1 MGRAAPSLVCISPT
15 DQRTTTHTSLLLSR
29 LRKFSYWYSL
39 GLSVCPAAGRSVMDG
54 TRSTPSSLWFSFSLF
69 CFCLTASDCQACEE
83 ADTYENIM
91 DNYCRADFGVYFCPQ
106 FCPWFTWLI
115 FQRFFTKIVAR
126 TKLRRVRRNKVSGKK
141 SKMLKMSLE
150 MREEW
155 RRNQRPNL
163 IMELGDDCCTDH
175 FNTVALS
182 RTAAGGSNG
191 GDRFLVMGVQ
201 RNGQL
206 VPTLVLPWTKRS
218 KVSSDKLFFFSLF
231 LC

>member
-1 MGRAAPSLVCISPT
+1 M
-15 DQRTTTHTSLLLSR
+15 
-29 LRKFSYWYSL
+29 
-39 GLSVCPAAGRSVMDG
+39 
-54 TRSTPSSLWFSFSLF
+54 ST
-69 CFCLTASDCQACEE
+69 
-83 ADTYENIM
+83 
-91 DNYCRADFGVYFCPQ
+91 
-106 FCPWFTWLI
+106 
-115 FQRFFTKIVAR
+115 
-126 TKLRRVRRNKVSGKK
+126 
-141 SKMLKMSLE
+141 E

-206 VPTLVLPWTKRS
+206 VPTLILPWTKRS
-218 KVSSDKLFFFSLF
+218 KVSTHTSETSFFKHQQRNKTKKKNRFLNATICFLGYNFNRQFGVRSKLSNNSTARILKPFSHPRRRLPLSRATVNPRKIISSRDEKATNRF
-231 LC
+231 DICATTDRQRRGKQMRERTTTSTTTTTTAAPTTVSTTRKGRGQGQRSRNRADNHHLQGQSVRHQHQLQ

>member
-1 MGRAAPSLVCISPT
+1 MI
-15 DQRTTTHTSLLLSR
+15 
-29 LRKFSYWYSL
+29 F
-39 GLSVCPAAGRSVMDG
+39 
-54 TRSTPSSLWFSFSLF
+54 LF
-69 CFCLTASDCQACEE
+69 L
-83 ADTYENIM
+83 
-91 DNYCRADFGVYFCPQ
+91 
-106 FCPWFTWLI
+106 
-115 FQRFFTKIVAR
+115 VAR

-141 SKMLKMSLE
+141 SKMLKMSTE

-206 VPTLVLPWTKRS
+206 VPTLILPWTKRS
-218 KVSSDKLFFFSLF
+218 KVSTTNDEKQVCKASK
-231 LC
+231 

>member
-1 MGRAAPSLVCISPT
+1 
-15 DQRTTTHTSLLLSR
+15 
-29 LRKFSYWYSL
+29 
-39 GLSVCPAAGRSVMDG
+39 
-54 TRSTPSSLWFSFSLF
+54 
-69 CFCLTASDCQACEE
+69 
-83 ADTYENIM
+83 
-91 DNYCRADFGVYFCPQ
+91 
-106 FCPWFTWLI
+106 
-115 FQRFFTKIVAR
+115 
-126 TKLRRVRRNKVSGKK
+126 
-141 SKMLKMSLE
+141 

-206 VPTLVLPWTKRS
+206 VPTLILPWTKRS
-218 KVSSDKLFFFSLF
+218 KVSTNDEKQVCKATNKKKKKTGFSMQQSVLIEIGNSECGQSF
-231 LC
+231 QTIQLLGS

>member
-1 MGRAAPSLVCISPT
+1 
-15 DQRTTTHTSLLLSR
+15 
-29 LRKFSYWYSL
+29 
-39 GLSVCPAAGRSVMDG
+39 
-54 TRSTPSSLWFSFSLF
+54 
-69 CFCLTASDCQACEE
+69 
-83 ADTYENIM
+83 
-91 DNYCRADFGVYFCPQ
+91 
-106 FCPWFTWLI
+106 
-115 FQRFFTKIVAR
+115 
-126 TKLRRVRRNKVSGKK
+126 
-141 SKMLKMSLE
+141 MLKMSTE

-206 VPTLVLPWTKRS
+206 VPTLILPWTKRS
-218 KVSSDKLFFFSLF
+218 KVSTHTSETSFFKHQQRNKQTNKKTGF
-231 LC
+231 LMPQSIFLVLISIGNSECGQSFQTIQLLGSESRFRIRDGAFHYRGQR

>member
-1 MGRAAPSLVCISPT
+1 
-15 DQRTTTHTSLLLSR
+15 
-29 LRKFSYWYSL
+29 
-39 GLSVCPAAGRSVMDG
+39 
-54 TRSTPSSLWFSFSLF
+54 
-69 CFCLTASDCQACEE
+69 
-83 ADTYENIM
+83 
-91 DNYCRADFGVYFCPQ
+91 
-106 FCPWFTWLI
+106 
-115 FQRFFTKIVAR
+115 
-126 TKLRRVRRNKVSGKK
+126 
-141 SKMLKMSLE
+141 MLKMSTE

-206 VPTLVLPWTKRS
+206 VPTLILPWTKRS
-218 KVSSDKLFFFSLF
+218 KVSTHTSETSFFKHQKRNKKKKKTGFLMPQSVSLILIEIGNSECGQSF
-231 LC
+231 QTIQLLGS

>member
-1 MGRAAPSLVCISPT
+1 
-15 DQRTTTHTSLLLSR
+15 
-29 LRKFSYWYSL
+29 
-39 GLSVCPAAGRSVMDG
+39 
-54 TRSTPSSLWFSFSLF
+54 
-69 CFCLTASDCQACEE
+69 
-83 ADTYENIM
+83 
-91 DNYCRADFGVYFCPQ
+91 
-106 FCPWFTWLI
+106 
-115 FQRFFTKIVAR
+115 
-126 TKLRRVRRNKVSGKK
+126 
-141 SKMLKMSLE
+141 

-206 VPTLVLPWTKRS
+206 VPTLILPWTKRS
-218 KVSSDKLFFFSLF
+218 KVSTTNDEKQVCKATNNKKKKQVS
-231 LC
+231 

>member
-1 MGRAAPSLVCISPT
+1 MFHSF
-15 DQRTTTHTSLLLSR
+15 LLFLI
-29 LRKFSYWYSL
+29 
-39 GLSVCPAAGRSVMDG
+39 VA
-54 TRSTPSSLWFSFSLF
+54 
-69 CFCLTASDCQACEE
+69 ASDCQACEE

-91 DNYCRADFGVYFCPQ
+91 DNYCRADFGEFTLSFSISGRNWIQLYSFCFP
-106 FCPWFTWLI
+106 
-115 FQRFFTKIVAR
+115 VAR

-141 SKMLKMSLE
+141 SKMLKMSTE

-206 VPTLVLPWTKRS
+206 VPTLILPWTKRS
-218 KVSSDKLFFFSLF
+218 KVSTSETSF
-231 LC
+231 LSHQQRNKKKQVS

>member
-1 MGRAAPSLVCISPT
+1 MLGRNKVNTFECHIFIFFNVLFFLYIWQQVTARRAKKLILMKISW
-15 DQRTTTHTSLLLSR
+15 TTTAGLISVNFIWHST
-29 LRKFSYWYSL
+29 KFS
-39 GLSVCPAAGRSVMDG
+39 
-54 TRSTPSSLWFSFSLF
+54 SSFFNKSILF
-69 CFCLTASDCQACEE
+69 ELA
-83 ADTYENIM
+83 
-91 DNYCRADFGVYFCPQ
+91 
-106 FCPWFTWLI
+106 
-115 FQRFFTKIVAR
+115 IVAR

-141 SKMLKMSLE
+141 SKMLKMSVE

-218 KVSSDKLFFFSLF
+218 KVNTWWYYCHNLLLKFINCYFRLFAVLSRHSNNSTARILKPFSLPS
-231 LC
+231 LVRQLSRATAVG

>member
-1 MGRAAPSLVCISPT
+1 
-15 DQRTTTHTSLLLSR
+15 
-29 LRKFSYWYSL
+29 
-39 GLSVCPAAGRSVMDG
+39 
-54 TRSTPSSLWFSFSLF
+54 
-69 CFCLTASDCQACEE
+69 
-83 ADTYENIM
+83 
-91 DNYCRADFGVYFCPQ
+91 
-106 FCPWFTWLI
+106 
-115 FQRFFTKIVAR
+115 
-126 TKLRRVRRNKVSGKK
+126 VRRNKVSGKK
-141 SKMLKMSLE
+141 SKMLKMSTE

-206 VPTLVLPWTKRS
+206 VPTLILPWTKRS
-218 KVSSDKLFFFSLF
+218 KVSTSDVKQVCKASTLKK
-231 LC
+231 